1 MNPHFPSKKQQ
12 FVANTNNSSKKTD
25 EPIQSCHG
33 CSMTF
38 SSGLDLRK
46 HIDLAHKGRQAG
58 GTSSTATGATTALQ
72 GRLSEYHNEFDKTVV
87 ILP

>member
-1 MNPHFPSKKQQ
+1 MNNPVFKRNSQQQ
-12 FVANTNNSSKKTD
+12 FVANTNNSSKKTG

-58 GTSSTATGATTALQ
+58 GTSSAGTGATATAVQ
-72 GRLSEYHNEFDKTVV
+72 GRLGHN
-87 ILP
+87 